1 VLKKAGII
9 VACATAGMLAVAPM
23 AFADDD
29 DDIPATPDILSGNAV
44 QVVQVQD
51 LICNTNALNDAV
63 SLISPHK
70 NEYNQ
75 TKSCNPK
82 NKVSGS

>member
-1 VLKKAGII
+1 MLKKAGII

-44 QVVQVQD
+44 QVANIQD
-51 LICNTNALNDAV
+51 LICNTNALNDLISV
-63 SLISPHK
+63 ISPHK

-82 NKVSGS
+82 NKNVGH